1 MFCPECGTENARN
14 QKFCTRCGTS
24 LLAIEYAR
32 SIVSDMAT
40 GKSNNSVDTAQ
51 VLRITAWISVA
62 GLLLITM
69 GTIFLS
75 LIFNDSHQPPVG
87 LFFGV
92 AGLIAL
98 VLIVRR
104 LLKLI
109 DRSDAAPAKVMALPS
124 QLVSHVTNRNLT
136 EGTQPHYS
144 VTEER
149 TRQLENQR

>member
-32 SIVSDMAT
+32 SIVSEMAT
-40 GKSNNSVDTAQ
+40 GKANNVDSAQ
-51 VLRITAWISVA
+51 VLRIVAWISVP

-75 LIFNDSHQPPVG
+75 MIFNDYNRPPVG
-87 LFFGV
+87 LFFGI
-92 AGLIAL
+92 AGLTAL

-109 DRSDAAPAKVMALPS
+109 DRSDAAPAKVVALPP
-124 QLVSHVTNRNLT
+124 QPVGQVTNRNLT
-136 EGTQPHYS
+136 EGTQPYYS

>member
-24 LLAIEYAR
+24 LLAVEYAR
-32 SIVSDMAT
+32 SIVSEMAT
-40 GKSNNSVDTAQ
+40 GKSNNVDTAQ
-51 VLRITAWISVA
+51 VLRIVAWISVA

-75 LIFNDSHQPPVG
+75 LIFNDHHQPPMG
-87 LFFGV
+87 LFFGI
-92 AGLIAL
+92 AGLTAL

-104 LLKLI
+104 LLTLI
-109 DRSDAAPAKVMALPS
+109 DRSEGAPAKVVALPS
-124 QLVSHVTNRNLT
+124 QPVGHITNRNLT
-136 EGTQPHYS
+136 EGTQPYYS